1 MRSQINLGHV
11 FGIRIGLHYSWFII
25 AFLIFTFQQ
34 VRERLDLL
42 HRDLELVRDPGVGS
56 ALANP
61 CSDAVQLGAQ

>member
-1 MRSQINLGHV
+1 MGV
-11 FGIRIGLHYSWFII
+11 TFRIAVVDVHIGEMTLTFRCPPGLEALLSFEG
-25 AFLIFTFQQ
+25 LN
-34 VRERLDLL
+34 LL